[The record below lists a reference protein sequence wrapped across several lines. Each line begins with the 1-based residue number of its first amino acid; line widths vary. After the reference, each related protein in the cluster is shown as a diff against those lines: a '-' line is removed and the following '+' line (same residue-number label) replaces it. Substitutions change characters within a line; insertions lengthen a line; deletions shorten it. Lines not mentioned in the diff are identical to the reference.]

1 VILPGLGFPVASPP
15 VGIPD
20 PNRQRPVH
28 GKLHHLRKS
37 GHARRRGTKSQ
48 RESVIERGVL
58 LLDYRRAKETER
70 SPCIPLPKTE
80 DVVLLPVPA
89 EFHAVAS
96 CAPVNV
102 IRELVGSLDAM
113 LLNVRGDPDSHA
125 EPGDRGPAQV
135 ETVLRIVAGLVPV
148 TQKMLVQVA
157 VGVSKV
163 VHQVRCQDAVETNS
177 RLVPQV
183 VDRGPVRLYRRS
195 LNAVVIVL
203 A

>member
-1 VILPGLGFPVASPP
+1 MV
-15 VGIPD
+15 
-20 PNRQRPVH
+20 
-28 GKLHHLRKS
+28 
-37 GHARRRGTKSQ
+37 
-48 RESVIERGVL
+48 
-58 LLDYRRAKETER
+58 
-70 SPCIPLPKTE
+70 
-80 DVVLLPVPA
+80 
-89 EFHAVAS
+89 S

-113 LLNVRGDPDSHA
+113 LLNVSGDPDGHA
-125 EPGDRGPAQV
+125 EAGDRGPAQV
-135 ETVLRIVAGLVPV
+135 EAVRRISAVLVPV

-183 VDRGPVRLYRRS
+183 VNRGPVRLYGGS